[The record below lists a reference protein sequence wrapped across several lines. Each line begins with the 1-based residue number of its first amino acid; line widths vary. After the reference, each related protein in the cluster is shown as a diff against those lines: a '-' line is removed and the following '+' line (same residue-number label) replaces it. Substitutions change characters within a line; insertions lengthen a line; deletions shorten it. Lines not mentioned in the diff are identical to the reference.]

1 MTLAN
6 LQPANTQKA
15 KLNASNVFK
24 RFLLEHNV
32 DMRDVSTAV
41 LNDPSGSILVSLL
54 DRFGVHLA
62 FQVTKAGEKLASNT
76 VIQYFRQAKMWL
88 IDCYPQTS
96 AHVEKA
102 LLKKGGMLDRYCKT
116 RLQGSLVKQPN
127 GCTKHD
133 EFINSIYIL
142 KCNLAK

>member
-1 MTLAN
+1 MTLSN

-15 KLNASNVFK
+15 KANASNVFK

-62 FQVTKAGEKLASNT
+62 FQETKAG
-76 VIQYFRQAKMWL
+76 
-88 IDCYPQTS
+88 
-96 AHVEKA
+96 
-102 LLKKGGMLDRYCKT
+102 
-116 RLQGSLVKQPN
+116 
-127 GCTKHD
+127 
-133 EFINSIYIL
+133 
-142 KCNLAK
+142 

>member
-32 DMRDVSTAV
+32 DMRDVSTVV

-76 VIQYFRQAKMWL
+76 VMQYFRQAKMWL
-88 IDCYPQTS
+88 IDCY
-96 AHVEKA
+96 
-102 LLKKGGMLDRYCKT
+102 
-116 RLQGSLVKQPN
+116 
-127 GCTKHD
+127 
-133 EFINSIYIL
+133 
-142 KCNLAK
+142 